1 MLQAVATSDIIQT
14 SLLTL
19 WGNVAGFLPKFIAA
33 VVVFLIGWLIAVLL
47 GRAAFHIV
55 RVIQLDKALEALGFR
70 AIERGG
76 IKLNA
81 GKFFDEAVKW
91 FFIIVFLLAA
101 ANIVG
106 LSQVADFLSTVV
118 LYIPHV
124 IVAAIVILI
133 GALVANFLEHSVR
146 ASVKA
151 AELISG
157 NFLAL
162 LTRWSVLIFAFL
174 IALDQLKVAPE
185 IIRIFIIGLVAM
197 VAIGG
202 GLAFGLGGQSHA
214 EEWITNLRKRVRD

>member
-151 AELISG
+151 AELVSG

-162 LTRWSVLIFAFL
+162 LTRWSVLVFAFL
-174 IALDQLKVAPE
+174 IALDQLRVAPE

-202 GLAFGLGGQSHA
+202 GLAFGLGGQNHA
-214 EEWITNLRKRVRD
+214 EEWITNLRKRIRD